1 MRLLFLEGFSARE
14 AAAFREPIFSNLF
27 RNMATVASMAQK
39 WEYPFD
45 NEDNSRV
52 ASSLQGIQ
60 YGADTELTP
69 ESGKELE
76 RLWKDSAIV
85 KAVERSN
92 EYSLDDAH
100 PYYMEHVLRLSARDY
115 VPTTDDILRCRIK
128 TLGIHEIEFQ
138 CSGMDFQL
146 VDVGGQRTE
155 RRKWIHCFDN
165 VTILLYVAAL
175 SEYDLFCEEDEKSN
189 RMVESLELFKSITN
203 NVYFQKTPVVL
214 FFNKVD
220 LFKEKIPRVPFSK
233 HVPDYKGDDS
243 YDDVLAYIQKRFDS
257 MNESPASVRPV
268 YRHVTCATDTDQI
281 HIVWR
286 SVSDVLLN
294 DSMKDAGFRHGI

>member
-1 MRLLFLEGFSARE
+1 M
-14 AAAFREPIFSNLF
+14 
-27 RNMATVASMAQK
+27 
-39 WEYPFD
+39 
-45 NEDNSRV
+45 
-52 ASSLQGIQ
+52 
-60 YGADTELTP
+60 
-69 ESGKELE
+69 
-76 RLWKDSAIV
+76 
-85 KAVERSN
+85 
-92 EYSLDDAH
+92 
-100 PYYMEHVLRLSARDY
+100 
-115 VPTTDDILRCRIK
+115 PTTQDILRCRIK

-189 RMVESLELFKSITN
+189 RMVESLELYKSIVN
-203 NVYFQKTPVVL
+203 NVYFQKTPVVI

-220 LFKEKIPRVPFSK
+220 LFKQKVPRVPFGK
-233 HVPDYKGDDS
+233 YFKDYDGKDAS
-243 YDDVLAYIQKRFDS
+243 YDDVLAYIQRRFEGL
-257 MNESPASVRPV
+257 NESATNVRPV

-281 HIVWR
+281 QVVWR